1 MKVIKLF
8 PFYQRNLSGKAKY
21 IHLAHILGSYG
32 CTTKYTKCLKYKTEE
47 CKVGCQTVHTFVWF
61 GAQGHECHLYHSL
74 LVSSAGALACAQIEY
89 EVLMAGAFY
98 KLLILPE
105 SCLEVNNHR
114 KLLGQMLRECI
125 FFIFSSSLM
134 FLLLYIMKL
143 RSGKLNFFFF
153 LFF

>member
-1 MKVIKLF
+1 
-8 PFYQRNLSGKAKY
+8 
-21 IHLAHILGSYG
+21 
-32 CTTKYTKCLKYKTEE
+32 
-47 CKVGCQTVHTFVWF
+47 
-61 GAQGHECHLYHSL
+61 
-74 LVSSAGALACAQIEY
+74 
-89 EVLMAGAFY
+89 MAGAFY

-105 SCLEVNNHR
+105 SCLEINNHR

-153 LFF
+153 FIFLGPHQQHMEVPRLGVKQEL